1 MAPLRLTIA
10 CWDYDRVKAIEDG
23 RVRPEGIELT
33 FLNLRVEETFVFTF
47 FRQLRYQE
55 FDVSE
60 MSLSS
65 YVLTLNS
72 PSPPFIALPVFPS
85 RMFRHQSIYVNT
97 KAGITHPS
105 QLAGRPVGTPEF
117 QMTAPVWQR
126 GILEDE
132 YGLKFDAPHYF
143 TGNVEPSN
151 VERKEKIPLNLADT
165 VKIQSIPQGK
175 CLAQMLADGEIV
187 ALESATAPSTF
198 GKHPDVAR
206 LFPNAMQ
213 VEQEYF
219 KRTGIFPIMHVIAV
233 KRSLLKEHPWVARS
247 LTKAF
252 SESMEFA
259 YDAIH
264 ERAALRY
271 ILPWMQFHVEET
283 QAALCRDGDG
293 SDGKW
298 WQDGLTAQNRRTLD
312 KFLEYSFNQG
322 LAKKRWQVE
331 ELFAPGS
338 LDAFVL

>member
-1 MAPLRLTIA
+1 MPPLKLSLA
-10 CWDYDRVKAIEDG
+10 CWDYDRVKALEDG
-23 RVRPEGIELT
+23 RVKPEGIELN
-33 FLNLRVEETFVFTF
+33 FLNLRVEETF
-47 FRQLRYQE
+47 FRQLRYKE
-55 FDVSE
+55 FDISE
-60 MSLSS
+60 LSLSS

-72 PSPPFIALPVFPS
+72 DDPPFFALPVFPS
-85 RMFRHQSIYVNT
+85 RFFRHQSIYVNT

-132 YGLKFDAPHYF
+132 YGLKYDAPHYF

-198 GKHPDVAR
+198 GKHPDVGR

-252 SESMEFA
+252 SESMQFA

-264 ERAALRY
+264 ERGALRY

-283 QAALCRDGDG
+283 QAAMCGDG
-293 SDGKW
+293 QEKW
-298 WQDGLTAQNRRTLD
+298 WEDGLTTQNRRTLE

-322 LAKKRWQVE
+322 LAKKQWKVE

-338 LDAFVL
+338 LEGFVL

>member
-1 MAPLRLTIA
+1 MAPLKLSLA

-33 FLNLRVEETFVFTF
+33 FLNLRVEETF

-60 MSLSS
+60 LSLSS
-65 YVLTLNS
+65 YVFTLNS
-72 PSPPFIALPVFPS
+72 PNPPFIALPVFPS
-85 RMFRHQSIYVNT
+85 RMFRHQSIYVNK

-126 GILEDE
+126 GILQDE
-132 YGLKFDAPHYF
+132 YSLQFDAPHYY

-151 VERKEKIPLNLADT
+151 EERAEKIPLALADS
-165 VKIQSIPQGK
+165 VKITRIEKGK

-198 GKHPDVAR
+198 GTHPDVGR
-206 LFPNAMQ
+206 LFPDAKT

-219 KRTGIFPIMHVIAV
+219 QRTGIFPIMHVIAV
-233 KRSLLKEHPWVARS
+233 KRSVLAANPWAAQS

-252 SESMEFA
+252 ASALDYA

-264 ERAALRY
+264 ARGALRY

-283 QAALCRDGDG
+283 QAALCKEGDG

-312 KFLEYSFNQG
+312 KFLEYSFDQG
-322 LAKKRWQVE
+322 LAKRRWQVE

-338 LDAFVL
+338 LEAFVL

>member
-1 MAPLRLTIA
+1 MAPLRLSLA

-23 RVRPEGIELT
+23 RVKPEGIELT
-33 FLNLRVEETFVFTF
+33 FLNLRVEETF

-65 YVLTLNS
+65 YVLTLNG
-72 PSPPFIALPVFPS
+72 PEPPFIALPVFPS
-85 RMFRHQSIYVNT
+85 RMFRHQSIYVNL
-97 KAGITHPS
+97 KAGIKSPS
-105 QLAGRPVGTPEF
+105 DLAGRLIGTPEF

-132 YGLKFDAPHYF
+132 YGLKYNSPQYLSGA
-143 TGNVEPSN
+143 VEPSV
-151 VERKEKIPLNLADT
+151 VERTEKVPLQLAGVNIQPIP
-165 VKIQSIPQGK
+165 KGK
-175 CLAQMLADGEIV
+175 CLAQMLADGEID

-198 GKHPDVAR
+198 GTHPDVGR
-206 LFPNAMQ
+206 LFPNAKE
-213 VEQEYF
+213 VEQDYF

-233 KRSLLKEHPWVARS
+233 KRSVLKENPWVARS

-252 SESMEFA
+252 ASALEYA

-264 ERAALRY
+264 ERGALRY

-283 QAALCRDGDG
+283 QAALC
-293 SDGKW
+293 SDGNEKW
-298 WQDGLTAQNRRTLD
+298 WQDGLTPQNIRTLD

-322 LAKKRWQVE
+322 LAKKKWEVK

-338 LDAFVL
+338 LDAFVV

>member
-1 MAPLRLTIA
+1 MAPLRLSLA

-23 RVRPEGIELT
+23 RVKPEGIELT
-33 FLNLRVEETFVFTF
+33 FLNLRVEETF

-65 YVLTLNS
+65 YVLTLNG
-72 PSPPFIALPVFPS
+72 PEPPFFALPVFPS
-85 RMFRHQSIYVNT
+85 RMFRHQSIYVNL
-97 KAGITHPS
+97 KAGIQSPAD
-105 QLAGRPVGTPEF
+105 LAGRRIGTPEF

-132 YGLKFDAPHYF
+132 YGLKYDAPQYL
-143 TGNVEPSN
+143 TGNVEPSAI
-151 VERKEKIPLNLADT
+151 ERTEKVPLKLADS
-165 VKIQSIPQGK
+165 VMIGPIPKGK
-175 CLAQMLADGEIV
+175 CLAQMLADGEID

-198 GKHPDVAR
+198 GTHPDVGR
-206 LFPNAMQ
+206 LFPNAKE
-213 VEQEYF
+213 VEQDYF
-219 KRTGIFPIMHVIAV
+219 KRTGVFPIMHVIAI
-233 KRSLLKEHPWVARS
+233 KRSVLKDNPWVAQS

-252 SESMEFA
+252 ASSLEYA

-283 QAALCRDGDG
+283 QAALCANGNE
-293 SDGKW
+293 KW
-298 WQDGLTAQNRRTLD
+298 WQDGLTEGNMRTLD
-312 KFLEYSFNQG
+312 KFLEYSFKQG
-322 LAKKRWQVE
+322 LAKKRWQVK

-338 LDAFVL
+338 LEAFVV

>member
-1 MAPLRLTIA
+1 MPPIRLSLA
-10 CWDYDRVKAIEDG
+10 CWDYDRAKAIEDG
-23 RVRPEGIELT
+23 RVKPEGIELT
-33 FLNLRVEETFVFTF
+33 FLNLRVEETF

-65 YVLTLNS
+65 YVLTLNG
-72 PSPPFIALPVFPS
+72 PEPPFIALPVFPS
-85 RMFRHQSIYVNT
+85 RMFRHQSIYVNL
-97 KAGITHPS
+97 KAGIQSPAD
-105 QLAGRPVGTPEF
+105 LAGRRIGTPEF

-132 YGLKFDAPHYF
+132 YGLKYDSPQYF
-143 TGNVEPSN
+143 TGNVEPSTA
-151 VERKEKIPLNLADT
+151 EPKEKVPLKLAET
-165 VKIQSIPQGK
+165 VKINPIPKGK
-175 CLAQMLADGEIV
+175 CLAQMLADGEID

-198 GKHPDVAR
+198 GTHPDVGR
-206 LFPNAMQ
+206 LFPNAKQ

-233 KRSLLKEHPWVARS
+233 KRSVLKDNPWVARS

-252 SESMEFA
+252 AESLEYA

-283 QAALCRDGDG
+283 QAALCADGND
-293 SDGKW
+293 KW
-298 WQDGLTAQNRRTLD
+298 WQDGLTTQNVRTLD
-312 KFLEYSFNQG
+312 KFLEYSFKQG
-322 LAKKRWQVE
+322 LAKKKWQVE

-338 LDAFVL
+338 LESFVV

>member
-1 MAPLRLTIA
+1 MGPVRLSLA

-33 FLNLRVEETFVFTF
+33 FLNLRF

-72 PSPPFIALPVFPS
+72 PSPPFLALPVFPS
-85 RMFRHQSIYVNT
+85 RMFRHQSIYVNL
-97 KAGITHPS
+97 KAGIKSPAD
-105 QLAGRPVGTPEF
+105 LAGRRIGTPEF
-117 QMTAPVWQR
+117 QMTAP
-126 GILEDE
+126 DE
-132 YGLKFDAPHYF
+132 YGVKYDSPEYF
-143 TGNVEPSN
+143 TGNVEPSV
-151 VERKEKIPLNLADT
+151 VERTEKVPLKLADS
-165 VKIQSIPQGK
+165 VRIQPIPKGK
-175 CLAQMLADGEIV
+175 CLAQMLADGEID

-198 GKHPDVAR
+198 GTHPDVGR
-206 LFPNAMQ
+206 LFPNAKE

-219 KRTGIFPIMHVIAV
+219 KRTGYIPDNGTHPLHVIAV
-233 KRSLLKEHPWVARS
+233 KRSVLEAHPWVARS

-252 SESMEFA
+252 AGALDYA

-283 QAALCRDGDG
+283 QAALCADGNE
-293 SDGKW
+293 KW
-298 WQDGLTAQNRRTLD
+298 WQDGLTPQNTRTLE
-312 KFLEYSFNQG
+312 KFLEYSFKQG
-322 LAKKRWQVE
+322 LAKKKWEVK

-338 LDAFVL
+338 LDAFVV

>member
-1 MAPLRLTIA
+1 MAPLRLSLA

-23 RVRPEGIELT
+23 RVKAEGIDLT
-33 FLNLRVEETFVFTF
+33 FLNLSF

-65 YVLTLNS
+65 YVLTLNG
-72 PSPPFIALPVFPS
+72 PEPPFIALPVFPS
-85 RMFRHQSIYVNT
+85 RMFRHQSIYVNL
-97 KAGITHPS
+97 KAGIKSPS
-105 QLAGRPVGTPEF
+105 DLTGRRIGTPEF

-132 YGLKFDAPHYF
+132 YGLKYDSPQYL
-143 TGNVEPSN
+143 TGNVEPSA
-151 VERKEKIPLNLADT
+151 VERTEKVPLKLADS
-165 VKIQSIPQGK
+165 VQIGPIPKGK
-175 CLAQMLADGEIV
+175 CLAQMLADGEID

-198 GKHPDVAR
+198 GVHPDVGR
-206 LFPNAMQ
+206 LFPNAKE

-219 KRTGIFPIMHVIAV
+219 KRTGVFPIMHVIAV
-233 KRSLLKEHPWVARS
+233 KRSVLKENPWVARS

-252 SESMEFA
+252 ASSLEYA

-283 QAALCRDGDG
+283 QAALCLDDNE
-293 SDGKW
+293 KW
-298 WQDGLTAQNRRTLD
+298 WQDGLTPQNTRTLD
-312 KFLEYSFNQG
+312 KFLEYSFKQG
-322 LAKKRWQVE
+322 LAKKKWEVK

-338 LDAFVL
+338 LDAFVV